1 MRVIGTAGH
10 VDHGKSA
17 LVRALT
23 GIDPDRLRE
32 EQERQ
37 MTIDLGFAW
46 MSLPGGEEVGIVDVP
61 GHRDFIE
68 NMLAGVTGIDAALL
82 VVAADEGVMPQT
94 REHLAILDLLEIS
107 RAVVCLTKIDL
118 VEDAGWLTL
127 VSDEVRELLASTR
140 LASAPIVPVSAVR
153 GEGLDNLRVALAEAL
168 REAPVRQDVGRPRL
182 PIDRAFTIA
191 GFGTVVTGTLSD
203 GSLVAGQ
210 EVTILPDGHRA
221 RIRSLQTHKAKVER
235 AIPGSRTAANLVG
248 VEVGDLERGDVVTID
263 DSYRATRVLDVRFR
277 LLADSPGPLRHDQEV
292 KLFLGSAQR
301 VARVRLLG
309 ADEIVPGTEGWLQL
323 VLDEPTVAA
332 RGDHFILRRPS
343 PGSTLGGGRVVD
355 ANPARLHR
363 RMNRAVLENLQR
375 QAKGTPGEVLGQA
388 IEALAP
394 VMMRAAVEKAG
405 LSKEAAREAI
415 VELERVGRLTVLGE
429 GSVDPQSETIVT
441 TSEGW
446 QELIRR
452 MQHVLS
458 TYHAAN
464 PLRSGIP
471 REELKSRMKMDSRVF
486 SAAIETASRQGLILD
501 RGQRLSLPEHQ
512 VHLTREQRARAEALR
527 ARFRASPFS
536 PPSVKE
542 CLEELGEELWA
553 HLLETGEF
561 TQLTPEVVL
570 ESSVYDSMVREI
582 RQRLASGGTLTVA
595 QVRDQFNTSRKYALA
610 LMEHLDAIGVTVR
623 EGDVRRLAR
632 SAAGDSRQ
640 G

>member
-1 MRVIGTAGH
+1 
-10 VDHGKSA
+10 
-17 LVRALT
+17 
-23 GIDPDRLRE
+23 
-32 EQERQ
+32 

>member
-1 MRVIGTAGH
+1 
-10 VDHGKSA
+10 
-17 LVRALT
+17 
-23 GIDPDRLRE
+23 
-32 EQERQ
+32 
-37 MTIDLGFAW
+37 
-46 MSLPGGEEVGIVDVP
+46 
-61 GHRDFIE
+61 
-68 NMLAGVTGIDAALL
+68 
-82 VVAADEGVMPQT
+82 
-94 REHLAILDLLEIS
+94 
-107 RAVVCLTKIDL
+107 
-118 VEDAGWLTL
+118 
-127 VSDEVRELLASTR
+127 
-140 LASAPIVPVSAVR
+140 
-153 GEGLDNLRVALAEAL
+153 
-168 REAPVRQDVGRPRL
+168 
-182 PIDRAFTIA
+182 
-191 GFGTVVTGTLSD
+191 
-203 GSLVAGQ
+203 
-210 EVTILPDGHRA
+210 
-221 RIRSLQTHKAKVER
+221 
-235 AIPGSRTAANLVG
+235 
-248 VEVGDLERGDVVTID
+248 
-263 DSYRATRVLDVRFR
+263 
-277 LLADSPGPLRHDQEV
+277 
-292 KLFLGSAQR
+292 
-301 VARVRLLG
+301 
-309 ADEIVPGTEGWLQL
+309 
-323 VLDEPTVAA
+323 
-332 RGDHFILRRPS
+332 
-343 PGSTLGGGRVVD
+343 
-355 ANPARLHR
+355 
-363 RMNRAVLENLQR
+363 
-375 QAKGTPGEVLGQA
+375 
-388 IEALAP
+388 
-394 VMMRAAVEKAG
+394 MMRAAVEKAG